1 MIRNK
6 ALEFAS
12 MEILQQRRKRC
23 CALGGSRERLRA
35 PRRSKSFTLARSTK
49 KGKLLRANGGCLG

>member
-1 MIRNK
+1 MIRNQ

-12 MEILQQRRKRC
+12 MEILRQRRKRC
-23 CALGGSRERLRA
+23 CALGEVGSACA
-35 PRRSKSFTLARSTK
+35 PRRSKSFALARSTK

>member
-12 MEILQQRRKRC
+12 MEILRQRRKRC
-23 CALGGSRERLRA
+23 CALGEVGERLRS
-35 PRRSKSFTLARSTK
+35 PSEQELCSCEKY
-49 KGKLLRANGGCLG
+49 

>member
-1 MIRNK
+1 MIQNQ

-23 CALGGSRERLRA
+23 CALGGSRERLRS
-35 PRRSKSFTLARSTK
+35 PSEQELCSCEKY
-49 KGKLLRANGGCLG
+49 

>member
-1 MIRNK
+1 MIQNQ

-23 CALGGSRERLRA
+23 RALGEVGERK
-35 PRRSKSFTLARSTK
+35 RSPSEQELCSCEKY
-49 KGKLLRANGGCLG
+49 